1 MRTLEPG
8 VDINSHET
16 TINLRSALA
25 THAEEPVRN
34 FLIDILDSIEEG
46 KSVSLVSSD
55 KSGALSAA
63 DAADLLGISRPT
75 LYKLLDLG
83 SMPFHK
89 VGTHRRIKLD
99 DLQRYIEQREI
110 DRKRF
115 AEDIAMAHRSE
126 REKLAEAAGV
136 DTEELRSLGY

>member
-8 VDINSHET
+8 VDINSQEIT
-16 TINLRSALA
+16 TNLRSALA
-25 THAEEPVRN
+25 ELAEEPVRD
-34 FLIDILDSIEEG
+34 FLMNILDSIEDG

-55 KSGALSAA
+55 KHGALSVA
-63 DAADLLGISRPT
+63 DAADVLGISRPT

-99 DLQRYIEQREI
+99 DLERYIAQREV

-115 AEDIAMAHRSE
+115 AEDIAMAHRDE
-126 REKLAEAAGV
+126 REKLAEAAGM
-136 DTEELRSLGY
+136 DAEELRSLGY